1 VTQAAPIVEAR
12 KLGRTYGASG
22 SEVVALA
29 DVDVAVAPG
38 EFVAVM
44 GASGSGKSTLLHLLG
59 GLDKP
64 TTGEVWLDGRQ
75 LADLSTKE
83 LARVRAERVGFVF
96 QLFNLLPSL
105 TTAENVALPAVI
117 ARQRPAA
124 YAARVDELLDA
135 VGLGDKHARL
145 PSQLSGGEQQRVAI
159 ARALMMNPAVLLADE
174 PTGNLD
180 SRSGEEVMTMLT
192 RFHGEGQTIVL
203 VTHDVKVAGHAQRLL
218 SMEDGHIVDEL
229 TLTGSRASTA
239 KLRKLVQLGD

>member
-1 VTQAAPIVEAR
+1 VSEAIVAAR
-12 KLGRTYGASG
+12 HLGRTYGTAG
-22 SEVVALA
+22 GEVVALA

-59 GLDKP
+59 GLDRP
-64 TTGEVWLDGRQ
+64 TTGEVSLDGRR

-105 TTAENVALPAVI
+105 TAAENVALPAVI
-117 ARQRPAA
+117 ARQRPAS
-124 YAARVDELLDA
+124 YVDRVSELLDA
-135 VGLGDKHARL
+135 VGLSGKDDRL

-180 SRSGEEVMTMLT
+180 SRSGDEVMAMLA
-192 RFHGEGQTIVL
+192 RFHREGQTIVL

-218 SMEDGHIVDEL
+218 TMEDGHIVDEL
-229 TLTGSRASTA
+229 VLTDSKTSKT
-239 KLRKLVQLGD
+239 KLRKLVQLGDF